1 MVSLLLRRGDCHRR
15 LDALQP
21 AIPAAH
27 GFALVGAG
35 NDGDFLRCR
44 HTQHLFHRQSHLG
57 QERLAVSLHPVAGR
71 RTGSY
76 LVWHDKPDLPMLSD
90 GSLIIGSG
98 LLIALAAHNT
108 QVALRPTS
116 PADEACARFSNCQSA
131 APLTRPGGRLSLS
144 ILLIWHFSLGNAL
157 WRFGLNPEAI
167 LATCVSTGSSW
178 TMRPRRPSAS
188 VFASLGTSATK

>member
-1 MVSLLLRRGDCHRR
+1 
-15 LDALQP
+15 
-21 AIPAAH
+21 
-27 GFALVGAG
+27 
-35 NDGDFLRCR
+35 
-44 HTQHLFHRQSHLG
+44 
-57 QERLAVSLHPVAGR
+57 
-71 RTGSY
+71 
-76 LVWHDKPDLPMLSD
+76 MLSD

-157 WRFGLNPEAI
+157 WRFGLNPGDMCIHGII
-167 LATCVSTGSSW
+167 LDDASAATVC
-178 TMRPRRPSAS
+178 
-188 VFASLGTSATK
+188 FSLCFSRHLRDQVIGVIPIVQ

>member
-1 MVSLLLRRGDCHRR
+1 M
-15 LDALQP
+15 
-21 AIPAAH
+21 
-27 GFALVGAG
+27 
-35 NDGDFLRCR
+35 
-44 HTQHLFHRQSHLG
+44 LF
-57 QERLAVSLHPVAGR
+57 
-71 RTGSY
+71 
-76 LVWHDKPDLPMLSD
+76 D

-116 PADEACARFSNCQSA
+116 PADEACARFFSCQSGH
-131 APLTRPGGRLSLS
+131 PLPGQGGRLSLS

-157 WRFGLNPEAI
+157 SRFGLNPEAI

-188 VFASLGTSATK
+188 TSASRQLLEQVIGCIRKVQWADATGLNEGTLKYSHCSEEENGHTDTVLNSTRCGAEEDVGE